1 MTTTQPTITF
11 PIVVLFNYS
20 FIEEQDPHDDLQYQ
34 EREQFYK
41 IWNDAKL
48 KRNLM
53 KAAIGH
59 PSHQLYNGEYRVA
72 LKVDLIS
79 VANREDASKL
89 EHTLSYIYG
98 PGVKFYYFDK
108 PGDIDIAE
116 VIPDSKAMPVS
127 FKSKTVIT
135 PVYQ

>member
-1 MTTTQPTITF
+1 MATTQTTTTF
-11 PIVVLFNYS
+11 PIVILFNYS
-20 FIEEQDPHDDLQYQ
+20 FEDEDDADDDGQYE
-34 EREQFYK
+34 EREIFYQL
-41 IWNDAKL
+41 WNDAKL

-59 PSHQLYNGEYRVA
+59 PSHQLFNGEYRVV
-72 LKVDLIS
+72 LKAELIS
-79 VANREDASKL
+79 VADREDASKL
-89 EHTLSYIYG
+89 ENTLNYIYG
-98 PGVKFYYFDK
+98 PGVKFYYYDK

-116 VIPDSKAMPVS
+116 VIPDSLALPVS

>member
-1 MTTTQPTITF
+1 MTTTQTTTTF
-11 PIVVLFNYS
+11 PIVILFNYS
-20 FIEEQDPHDDLQYQ
+20 FEDEEDPYDELQEQ
-34 EREQFYK
+34 EREQFDN
-41 IWNDAKL
+41 IWKDTKL

-59 PSHQLYNGEYRVA
+59 PSHQLYNDEFRVTIKA
-72 LKVDLIS
+72 DLIS
-79 VANREDASKL
+79 VANREAAYKL

-108 PGDIDIAE
+108 PGDIDISE
-116 VIPDSKAMPVS
+116 VIPDSKAMPVF

>member
-1 MTTTQPTITF
+1 MATTQTTNTF
-11 PIVVLFNYS
+11 PIVILFTYQ
-20 FIEEQDPHDDLQYQ
+20 FEEERDPDDDGQYV
-34 EREQFYK
+34 EREKFYK
-41 IWNDAKL
+41 LWNDAKL

-72 LKVDLIS
+72 LKAELIS
-79 VANREDASKL
+79 VADREDASKL
-89 EHTLSYIYG
+89 ENTLSYIYG
-98 PGVKFYYFDK
+98 PGVKFYYYDK

-116 VIPDSKAMPVS
+116 VIPDSKALPVS
-127 FKSKTVIT
+127 FKSKTDMT